1 MALLTDE
8 PTFDRPIPGQSLT
21 AELGGRP
28 WQSPPQY
35 SNIDEVMDFYMER
48 MSSEEFMMQAIDILE
63 MGVPVTTLA
72 NTIQMANVMEGV
84 HTLDVSMLALPLIME
99 MLMLLGDSENIEY
112 DTGLADKNPKTRDT
126 LLTKLALQYQ
136 DVIDEAD
143 LTPNVDDDEAEE
155 DTQEEINEEPS
166 GLMASRD

>member
-48 MSSEEFMMQAIDILE
+48 MSSDAC
-63 MGVPVTTLA
+63 
-72 NTIQMANVMEGV
+72 
-84 HTLDVSMLALPLIME
+84 S
-99 MLMLLGDSENIEY
+99 S
-112 DTGLADKNPKTRDT
+112 
-126 LLTKLALQYQ
+126 
-136 DVIDEAD
+136 
-143 LTPNVDDDEAEE
+143 
-155 DTQEEINEEPS
+155 INN
-166 GLMASRD
+166 GNAYATWRQ